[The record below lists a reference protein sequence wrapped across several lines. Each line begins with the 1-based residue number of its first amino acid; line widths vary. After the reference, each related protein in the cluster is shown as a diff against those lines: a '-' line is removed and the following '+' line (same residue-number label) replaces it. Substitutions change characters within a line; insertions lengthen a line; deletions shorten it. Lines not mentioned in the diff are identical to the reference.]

1 MSNNL
6 GLLKPDQVLGGTG
19 EFEFIISGI
28 VNRIQTVTLVQVIA
42 VNATGIGPVG
52 TVDVQPMVAQLDGS
66 GKAYAHGV
74 IHNIP
79 YFRLQGGSNAVII
92 DPEVGDIGMCGFCS
106 RDISSVKVNK
116 APSTPQSRRK
126 FDYADDL
133 YFGGF
138 LNGVPSQ
145 YLFFKDSGIELVST
159 GEILLKG
166 TSIKLDAPVETT
178 STVNAAGDIT
188 DNAKSGG
195 KSMKN
200 MRQVYDT
207 HTHNGG
213 PQPDRKTG

>member
-116 APSTPQSRRK
+116 APRPHKADENLIMQMACILAVFLTVCRANISFSKIRALSWFLPVK
-126 FDYADDL
+126 FC
-133 YFGGF
+133 
-138 LNGVPSQ
+138 
-145 YLFFKDSGIELVST
+145 
-159 GEILLKG
+159 
-166 TSIKLDAPVETT
+166 
-178 STVNAAGDIT
+178 
-188 DNAKSGG
+188 
-195 KSMKN
+195 
-200 MRQVYDT
+200 
-207 HTHNGG
+207 
-213 PQPDRKTG
+213 